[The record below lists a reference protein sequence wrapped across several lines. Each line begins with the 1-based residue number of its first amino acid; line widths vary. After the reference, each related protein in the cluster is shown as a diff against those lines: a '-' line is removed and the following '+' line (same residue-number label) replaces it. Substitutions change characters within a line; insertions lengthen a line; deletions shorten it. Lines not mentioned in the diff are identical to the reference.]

1 MLSSVTDWRKSIL
14 STVLAVALLFP
25 IASAYAES
33 FTVSANKDLFSVG
46 EKAIIVGIIP
56 DSAPEG
62 YAVLLRVT
70 GPDGTECGVQ
80 NVLPDSDN
88 SFVSRPF
95 NIVDCGTGQYAVMA
109 YYSTLA
115 SNSTFVVSNS
125 SQTSQGNRLEL
136 RLLRNVAIQA
146 QETVNQK
153 LRDFLESNA
162 ALPED
167 IADKYSLGVFEAS
180 LVLQAVDFGDTAE
193 AKKHLIF
200 TVKHFREVV
209 DSMAAERVIFEQAI
223 NLQAASYD
231 NNSNNSSEEILER
244 YERIKEF
251 YFRLEELSQKNGM
264 DNESKFGTIVS
275 LLARSKQ
282 MIDENNVEQA
292 GKDLDEANGMLESIR
307 QSLYNHDSA
316 PGSQNST
323 ERQADVQA
331 KKLSSVAD
339 RFERTAYSIL
349 KDNPSESVNA
359 TIQGALRLIS
369 SARVAIDSGDYG
381 SARSSLSAAFSALD
395 DAKEMAKHGASGEGG
410 DDGRSNGQDDKGS
423 SNQGSNN
430 NDDDEVESDSASDSD
445 KGPGNSG
452 SDKDGQ

>member
-56 DSAPEG
+56 DTAPEG

-146 QETVNQK
+146 QE
-153 LRDFLESNA
+153 
-162 ALPED
+162 
-167 IADKYSLGVFEAS
+167 
-180 LVLQAVDFGDTAE
+180 
-193 AKKHLIF
+193 
-200 TVKHFREVV
+200 
-209 DSMAAERVIFEQAI
+209 
-223 NLQAASYD
+223 
-231 NNSNNSSEEILER
+231 
-244 YERIKEF
+244 
-251 YFRLEELSQKNGM
+251 
-264 DNESKFGTIVS
+264 
-275 LLARSKQ
+275 
-282 MIDENNVEQA
+282 
-292 GKDLDEANGMLESIR
+292 
-307 QSLYNHDSA
+307 
-316 PGSQNST
+316 
-323 ERQADVQA
+323 
-331 KKLSSVAD
+331 
-339 RFERTAYSIL
+339 IL
-349 KDNPSESVNA
+349 KIRGRLNLPSHRRPVPN
-359 TIQGALRLIS
+359 R
-369 SARVAIDSGDYG
+369 
-381 SARSSLSAAFSALD
+381 SAAADNGHLLVDQRLD
-395 DAKEMAKHGASGEGG
+395 KMP
-410 DDGRSNGQDDKGS
+410 R
-423 SNQGSNN
+423 
-430 NDDDEVESDSASDSD
+430 VE
-445 KGPGNSG
+445 NYH
-452 SDKDGQ
+452 